1 MRNREKVLQEIEEK
15 MKKWKVPGL
24 SISAFTGNDFWQA
37 QLGVREAGGEPVE
50 AQDLFHACSI
60 SKFITAA
67 AIMRL
72 VQQGVV
78 QLERPVNDYLVSYKI
93 PDHEWTDAQT
103 VTLQNLLAHQA
114 GFIDSPGSY
123 EPIQSGEQVPGN
135 LDLLSGKTPYHAKPA
150 AVSYEPETQFSYS
163 DTGYAVAE
171 QVITDV
177 TGQPISSAITSLVL
191 EPVGMEN
198 TFLWSAMPTELPMA
212 SGHHKT
218 GKVVEGKRAVYPNES
233 GAGIWTSSED
243 LGKLCIELTK
253 AWSGS
258 SDVFSQASARK
269 MLSSFG
275 CEPAAGLGV
284 FRADCENGVQ
294 IVSNGWGVGFQ
305 CQVRFNPE
313 KQTGIVVMVNQD
325 PGVSQ
330 PESIVG
336 ECMRIVEESLIN

>member
-1 MRNREKVLQEIEEK
+1 MSNRENVLQEIEEK
-15 MKKWKVPGL
+15 MKTWKVPGL
-24 SISAFTGNDFWQA
+24 SISAFTGSEFWQA

-67 AIMRL
+67 LVMRL
-72 VQQGVV
+72 VEQGVV
-78 QLERPVNDYLVSYKI
+78 QLERPVNNYLVAYKI
-93 PDHEWTDAQT
+93 PDHEWTDAQK
-103 VTLQNLLAHQA
+103 VTLQNLLAHQG
-114 GFIDSPGSY
+114 GFIDPPGSY
-123 EPIQSGEQVPGN
+123 GPIQSGEHVPGN

-171 QVITDV
+171 QVIPDV
-177 TGQPISSAITSLVL
+177 TGRSFSSVLTSLVL
-191 EPVGMEN
+191 EPVGMKN
-198 TFLWSAMPTELPMA
+198 TFLWSAMPEGLPMA

-218 GKVVEGKRAVYPNES
+218 GEIVEGKRAVYPNES
-233 GAGIWTSSED
+233 GAGVWTSSED

-253 AWSGS
+253 AWNGL
-258 SDVFSQASARK
+258 SDVFSQATVRK

-284 FRADCENGVQ
+284 FRADSENGVQ

-305 CQVRFNPE
+305 SQVRFNPE
-313 KQTGIVVMVNQD
+313 KQTGVVVMVNQD
-325 PGVSQ
+325 PGVPQ
-330 PESIVG
+330 PDSIVG
-336 ECMRIVEESLIN
+336 ECMRIVEQAVLN